1 MSVLAD
7 KNTKVL
13 IQGITGTQASF
24 HVKRSI
30 ESGTNVVAGVSPH
43 HGGEE
48 HLGVPVFDT
57 IRDAA
62 REISFNASVLFVP
75 ANGVKSAV
83 REAVEAKIPLIVSIA
98 QGVPVHD
105 MLEIKSMLR
114 GSETTMI
121 GPNTPG
127 LITPEEARLGIFP
140 ENIHKKGSIGVIS
153 RSSTLTYEA
162 VLETNA
168 AGLGQSTVVGLG
180 DDMIVGSDFKN
191 LLKLFNEDDDTKAV
205 VLIGKADNAYEL
217 GVAQYYDV
225 ISEKKPVIAF
235 VAGEALPYHNYNM
248 GYAADII
255 THGRITVADKKRIMR
270 ESGMIVVDEMNQIH
284 EVLKSLQF

>member
-62 REISFNASVLFVP
+62 RELSFNASVLFVP

-83 REAVEAKIPLIVSIA
+83 REAVEARIPLIVSIA

-105 MLEIKSMLR
+105 MLEIKSMLK

-162 VLETNA
+162 VLEINA
-168 AGLGQSTVVGLG
+168 AGFGQSTVVGLG

-191 LLKLFNEDDDTKAV
+191 LLKLFNEDEETKAV

-225 ISEKKPVIAF
+225 IPKKKPVIAF

-255 THGRITVADKKRIMR
+255 THGRITVSDKKRIMR
-270 ESGMIVVDEMNQIH
+270 ESGMIVADNMGQIH
-284 EVLKSLQF
+284 DILRNLQI

>member
-7 KNTKVL
+7 KNTRVL

-48 HLGVPVFDT
+48 HLGVPVFNT
-57 IRDAA
+57 INEAQKQF
-62 REISFNASVLFVP
+62 SFDASVLFVP
-75 ANGVKSAV
+75 ASGVKSAV
-83 REAVEAKIPLIVSIA
+83 REAVEAGIGLIVSVA

-105 MLEIKSMLR
+105 MLEIKAMLK
-114 GSETTMI
+114 GSNTLMI

-127 LITPEEARLGIFP
+127 LITPGEARLGIFP
-140 ENIHKKGSIGVIS
+140 ENIHKKGTIGVIS

-162 VLETNA
+162 VMETNV
-168 AGLGQSTVVGLG
+168 AGMGQSTVIGLG
-180 DDMIVGSDFKN
+180 DDMIIGSDFRAI
-191 LLKLFNEDDDTKAV
+191 LAPFMEDEQTKAV
-205 VLIGKADNAYEL
+205 VLVGKADNAYEIL
-217 GVAQYYDV
+217 AAEYYA
-225 ISEKKPVIAF
+225 SLSNPKPVIAF
-235 VAGEALPYHNYNM
+235 VAGEALPYHNYNI

-255 THGRITVADKKRIMR
+255 THGRITVSDKKRIMQ
-270 ESGMIVVDEMNQIH
+270 EAGMQVADNMRQIH
-284 EVLKSLQF
+284 QILSSL

>member
-7 KNTKVL
+7 KNTRVL

-48 HLGVPVFDT
+48 HLGVPVFNT
-57 IRDAA
+57 INEAQKQF
-62 REISFNASVLFVP
+62 SFDASVLFVP
-75 ANGVKSAV
+75 ASGVKSAV
-83 REAVEAKIPLIVSIA
+83 REAVEAGIGLIVSVA

-105 MLEIKSMLR
+105 MLEIKAMLK
-114 GSETTMI
+114 GSNTLMI

-127 LITPEEARLGIFP
+127 LITPGEARLGIFP
-140 ENIHKKGSIGVIS
+140 ENIHKKGTIGVIS

-162 VLETNA
+162 VMETNA
-168 AGLGQSTVVGLG
+168 AGMGQSTVIGLG
-180 DDMIVGSDFKN
+180 DDMIIGSDFRAI
-191 LLKLFNEDDDTKAV
+191 LAPFMEDEQTKAV
-205 VLIGKADNAYEL
+205 VLVGKADNAYEIL
-217 GVAQYYDV
+217 AAEYYA
-225 ISEKKPVIAF
+225 SLSNPKPVIAF
-235 VAGEALPYHNYNM
+235 VAGEALPYHNYNI

-255 THGRITVADKKRIMR
+255 THGRITVSDKKRIMQ
-270 ESGMIVVDEMNQIH
+270 EAGMQVADNMRQIH
-284 EVLKSLQF
+284 QILSSL

>member
-30 ESGTNVVAGVSPH
+30 ESGTNVVAGISPR

-57 IRDAA
+57 IREAA
-62 REISFNASVLFVP
+62 RELSFNASVLFVP

-83 REAVEAKIPLIVSIA
+83 REAVEAQIPLIVSIA

-114 GSETTMI
+114 GSKTMMI

-162 VLETNA
+162 VLETNI

-180 DDMIVGSDFKN
+180 DDMIVGSDFKD
-191 LLKLFNEDDDTKAV
+191 LLGLFNEDKDTKAV

-217 GVAQYYDV
+217 AVAQYYE
-225 ISEKKPVIAF
+225 SLPNKKPVVAF

-255 THGRITVADKKRIMR
+255 THGRITVSDKKRIMR
-270 ESGMIVVDEMNQIH
+270 EAGMIVVDEMNQIH
-284 EVLKSLQF
+284 EVLKNLQS

>member
-7 KNTKVL
+7 KNTRVL

-48 HLGVPVFDT
+48 HLGVPVFNS
-57 IRDAA
+57 INEAQKQF
-62 REISFNASVLFVP
+62 SFDASVLFVP
-75 ANGVKSAV
+75 ASGVKSAV
-83 REAVEAKIPLIVSIA
+83 REAVEAGIGLIVSVA

-105 MLEIKSMLR
+105 MLEIKAMLK
-114 GSETTMI
+114 GSNTLMI

-127 LITPEEARLGIFP
+127 LITPGETRLGIFP
-140 ENIHKKGSIGVIS
+140 ENIHKKGTIGVIS

-162 VLETNA
+162 VMETNA
-168 AGLGQSTVVGLG
+168 AGMGQSTVIGLG
-180 DDMIVGSDFKN
+180 DDMIIGSDFRAI
-191 LLKLFNEDDDTKAV
+191 LAPFMEDEQTKAV
-205 VLIGKADNAYEL
+205 VLVGKADNAYEIL
-217 GVAQYYDV
+217 AAEYYA
-225 ISEKKPVIAF
+225 SLSNPKPVIAF
-235 VAGEALPYHNYNM
+235 VAGEALPYHNYNI

-255 THGRITVADKKRIMR
+255 THGRITVSDKKRIMQ
-270 ESGMIVVDEMNQIH
+270 EAGMQVADNMRQIH
-284 EVLKSLQF
+284 QILSSL

>member
-7 KNTKVL
+7 KNTRVL
-13 IQGITGTQASF
+13 IQGITGIQASF

-48 HLGVPVFDT
+48 HLGVPVFNT
-57 IRDAA
+57 INEAQKQF
-62 REISFNASVLFVP
+62 SFDASVLFVP
-75 ANGVKSAV
+75 ASGVKSAV
-83 REAVEAKIPLIVSIA
+83 REAVEAGIGLIVSVA

-105 MLEIKSMLR
+105 MLEIKAMLK
-114 GSETTMI
+114 GSNTLMI

-127 LITPEEARLGIFP
+127 LITPGEARLGIFP

-162 VLETNA
+162 VMETNA
-168 AGLGQSTVVGLG
+168 AGMGQSTVIGLG
-180 DDMIVGSDFKN
+180 DDMIIGSDFRAI
-191 LLKLFNEDDDTKAV
+191 LAPFMEDEQTKAV
-205 VLIGKADNAYEL
+205 VLVGKADNAYEIL
-217 GVAQYYDV
+217 AAEYYA
-225 ISEKKPVIAF
+225 SLSNPKPVIAF
-235 VAGEALPYHNYNM
+235 VAGEALPYHNYNI

-255 THGRITVADKKRIMR
+255 THGRITVSDKKRIMQ
-270 ESGMIVVDEMNQIH
+270 EAGMQVADNMRQIH
-284 EVLKSLQF
+284 QILSSL

>member
-105 MLEIKSMLR
+105 MLEIKSMLH

-225 ISEKKPVIAF
+225 ISKKKPVIAF

-248 GYAADII
+248 GYASDII
-255 THGRITVADKKRIMR
+255 TYGRITVADKKRIMR

>member
-1 MSVLAD
+1 
-7 KNTKVL
+7 
-13 IQGITGTQASF
+13 
-24 HVKRSI
+24 
-30 ESGTNVVAGVSPH
+30 
-43 HGGEE
+43 
-48 HLGVPVFDT
+48 
-57 IRDAA
+57 
-62 REISFNASVLFVP
+62 
-75 ANGVKSAV
+75 
-83 REAVEAKIPLIVSIA
+83 
-98 QGVPVHD
+98 
-105 MLEIKSMLR
+105 
-114 GSETTMI
+114 MI

-127 LITPEEARLGIFP
+127 LITPGEARLGIFP

-162 VLETNA
+162 VLEINA

-191 LLKLFNEDDDTKAV
+191 LLKLFNEDEETKAV

-225 ISEKKPVIAF
+225 IPKKKPVIAF

-255 THGRITVADKKRIMR
+255 THGRITVGDKKRIMR
-270 ESGMIVVDEMNQIH
+270 ESGMIVADNMGQIH
-284 EVLKSLQF
+284 EILKNLQI